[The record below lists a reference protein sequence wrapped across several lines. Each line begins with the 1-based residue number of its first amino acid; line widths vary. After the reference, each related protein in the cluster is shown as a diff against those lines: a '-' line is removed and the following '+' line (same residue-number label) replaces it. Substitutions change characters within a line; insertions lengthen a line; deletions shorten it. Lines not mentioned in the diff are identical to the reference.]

1 MRTKTLI
8 EFLLIFFQPPELQTY
23 PNVRRVGLIF
33 ATGASTVK
41 ITIGASWETGSLCG
55 AGSWICKNS
64 PLYSDILCFVH
75 ILIEHYWKYN
85 NKNNPDIKLSY
96 KAKPIFALSCNKA
109 RVLYQTLLAG
119 LVCLTNH
126 WFHNSMKLQM
136 KYNSFMRHTVHSTFW
151 YLIRRNEK

>member
-1 MRTKTLI
+1 MGG
-8 EFLLIFFQPPELQTY
+8 
-23 PNVRRVGLIF
+23 RRDGGLF
-33 ATGASTVK
+33 ATGAARVE
-41 ITIGASWETGSLCG
+41 ITIGASWARESLRYW
-55 AGSWICKNS
+55 AASPEFVNS
-64 PLYSDILCFVH
+64 PPYSDILCFVH

-85 NKNNPDIKLSY
+85 NKNNRDIKLSY

>member
-1 MRTKTLI
+1 MGAA
-8 EFLLIFFQPPELQTY
+8 
-23 PNVRRVGLIF
+23 RVE
-33 ATGASTVK
+33 
-41 ITIGASWETGSLCG
+41 ITIGASWARESLRYW
-55 AGSWICKNS
+55 AASPEFVNS
-64 PLYSDILCFVH
+64 PPYSDILCFVH

-85 NKNNPDIKLSY
+85 NKNNRDIKLSY

-136 KYNSFMRHTVHSTFW
+136 KYNSFMRHTVHTLHRLTAMSLFPIICSIPEW
-151 YLIRRNEK
+151 PHRVESSSSDLCLQSRG